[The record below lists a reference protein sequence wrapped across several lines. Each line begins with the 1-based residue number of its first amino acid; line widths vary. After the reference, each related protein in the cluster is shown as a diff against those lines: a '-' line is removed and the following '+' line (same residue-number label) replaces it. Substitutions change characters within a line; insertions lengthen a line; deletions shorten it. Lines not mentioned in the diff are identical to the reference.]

1 MSKINSIAAIC
12 ALTVALMLPA
22 PAAQA
27 VDCENPKKA
36 SGSLSESTYRRMT
49 KIQEDIGESKYREAI
64 EQLDKLVGRVK
75 NNDYEYA
82 LVMQTYGFAYSAQE
96 QYSKAAE
103 AFQAAID
110 KDALPQEPQE
120 LMLFNIGQLYL
131 AGEQPDKGLKY
142 LLQYVNTACSP
153 VPPEAYILI
162 ANAYAEKKQF
172 SKALPWID
180 KAIAGKGA
188 KAPESWYQL
197 KLASHYELRQFKS
210 ASQVLVTLIS
220 KYPVKEQY
228 WKQLSGVFQE
238 LKDDDEA
245 LAVMALAERQGFLD
259 TDKELQNLA
268 NIYLFMD
275 IPFKAAGVMERGM
288 DAGKIPRNY
297 ENLKKLGTAWQLA
310 RVDDK
315 AIDILSKAAEAGRDG
330 DMWMQIG
337 QIYVGQEEWDKAIEN
352 LSKAVEQ
359 GASRAGEANL
369 LLGVSH
375 WNKGQ
380 KSRATEAFRKAQ
392 RFDKTKKQAATWL
405 AHLSTQG

>member
-1 MSKINSIAAIC
+1 MNTIRILAGGVLA
-12 ALTVALMLPA
+12 VALLMPA
-22 PAAQA
+22 PAVHA

-36 SGSLSESTYRRMT
+36 SGSLTESTYRRMT

-64 EQLDKLVGRVK
+64 EQLNKLVDRVK

-103 AFQAAID
+103 AFQKAID

-120 LMLFNIGQLYL
+120 LMLFNIGQLYM
-131 AGEQPDKGLKY
+131 AGDEVEKGLKY
-142 LLQYVNTACSP
+142 LLQYVNTACGNI
-153 VPPEAYILI
+153 PPEAYILI
-162 ANAYAEKKQF
+162 ANAYAEKKQY
-172 SKALPWID
+172 SKALPWVD

-197 KLASHYELRQFKS
+197 KLAIHYEQRQFKS

-220 KYPVKEQY
+220 KYPIKEQY
-228 WKQLSGVFQE
+228 WKQLSGVFLE
-238 LKDDDEA
+238 MKDDEES
-245 LAVMALAERQGFLD
+245 LAVLALAERQGFLD
-259 TDKELQNLA
+259 TEKEIANLA
-268 NIYLFMD
+268 NVYLFMD
-275 IPFKAAGVMERGM
+275 IPFKAANVMENAM
-288 DAGKIPRNY
+288 ASGKMERNY

-315 AIDILSKAAEAGRDG
+315 AIDVLSKAADAGRDG

-337 QIYVGQEEWDKAIEN
+337 QIYVGQEKWDQAIASLE
-352 LSKAVEQ
+352 KAVNQ
-359 GASRAGEANL
+359 GASRSGEANL

-375 WNKGQ
+375 WNKGESGQ
-380 KSRATEAFRKAQ
+380 AREAFRKAQ

>member
-1 MSKINSIAAIC
+1 MKTSTLIAATA
-12 ALTVALMLPA
+12 ALGLALLLPA
-22 PAAQA
+22 PAAA
-27 VDCENPKKA
+27 ADCDNPKKA
-36 SGSLSESTYRRMT
+36 SGSLSESTYRQMT
-49 KIQEDIGESKYREAI
+49 RIQEDIGESKYADAI
-64 EQLDKLVGRVK
+64 KSLDRLVNRVK

-96 QYSKAAE
+96 QYSKAAD

-131 AGEQPDKGLKY
+131 AGDEPDKGLKY
-142 LLQYVNTACSP
+142 LLRYVNTACSK

-188 KAPESWYQL
+188 KTPESWYQL

-210 ASQVLVTLIS
+210 AAQVLVTLIS
-220 KYPVKEQY
+220 KYPIKEQY

-238 LKDDDEA
+238 LKDDEES

-259 TDKELQNLA
+259 TEKELSNLA

-275 IPFKAAGVMERGM
+275 IPYKAAKVMDRAMAE
-288 DAGKIPRNY
+288 GKMERNY

-315 AIDILSKAAEAGRDG
+315 AIEVLSQAAEAGRDG

-337 QIYVGQEEWDKAIEN
+337 QIYVDQEKWNKAIDN
-352 LSKAVEQ
+352 LNKAVEQ
-359 GASRAGEANL
+359 GASRSGEANL

-375 WNKGQ
+375 WNKGD
-380 KSRATEAFRKAQ
+380 KSRATAAFKKAQ

>member
-1 MSKINSIAAIC
+1 MKVSTLIAASAVLGL
-12 ALTVALMLPA
+12 ALLLPA
-22 PAAQA
+22 PAAIA
-27 VDCENPKKA
+27 ADCENPKKA

-49 KIQEDIGESKYREAI
+49 KIQEDIGDKKYGEAI
-64 EQLDKLVGRVK
+64 EQLDKLIGRVK
-75 NNDYEYA
+75 NNDYEFA

-120 LMLFNIGQLYL
+120 LMLFNIGQLYM
-131 AGEQPDKGLKY
+131 AGEETEKGLKY
-142 LLQYVNTACSP
+142 LLQYVNTACGN

-162 ANAYAEKKQF
+162 ANAYAEKKQY
-172 SKALPWID
+172 SRALPWVD
-180 KAIAGKGA
+180 KAIAAKGA

-197 KLASHYELRQFKS
+197 KLAIHYEQRQFKS
-210 ASQVLVTLIS
+210 AAQVLVTLVS
-220 KYPVKEQY
+220 KYPIKEQY

-238 LKDDDEA
+238 MKDDEEA

-259 TDKELQNLA
+259 TEKELNNLA

-275 IPFKAAGVMERGM
+275 IPYKAAKVMDRAM
-288 DAGKIPRNY
+288 AAGKMERNY

-315 AIDILSKAAEAGRDG
+315 AIEVLSQAAEAGRDG

-337 QIYVGQEEWDKAIEN
+337 QIYVGQEEWNKAIEN

-359 GASRAGEANL
+359 GATRSGEANL

-375 WNKGQ
+375 WNKGD
-380 KSRATEAFRKAQ
+380 KSRATAAFKKAQ